1 MNLKHIYMRYVD
13 PRYAEYKE
21 AYENYLAGRKR
32 IADVGC
38 GIGNFI
44 AFDPQHIEGV
54 DQNKESLVILKK
66 RGFRAKQAQV
76 TKLPYKNGQ
85 LDGIFN
91 GHVIEHLHP
100 ADALKMLY
108 EFDRVLKVGGV
119 IVLKTPLMYGRFFND
134 LTHIRPYPP
143 EAIMDY
149 MQETDQKVTQRTADR
164 RITNYK
170 IVDLFYRYDF
180 VYYPQLE
187 PSRIDDDFTRLVVS
201 IMKIFS
207 AILYRIGIK
216 NYFVKNGYTIV
227 LEKLA

>member
-1 MNLKHIYMRYVD
+1 MRYID
-13 PRYAEYKE
+13 PRYAEYKH
-21 AYENYLAGRKR
+21 AYEEYLAGRKH
-32 IADVGC
+32 ILDVGC

-44 AFDPQHIEGV
+44 AFDPKHIEGI
-54 DQNKESLVILKK
+54 DQNMESLALLKK
-66 RGFRAKQAQV
+66 RGFRAKHAQV
-76 TKLPYKNGQ
+76 TKLPFKKGQ
-85 LDGIFN
+85 FDGIFS
-91 GHVIEHLHP
+91 GHVIEHLYP

-149 MQETDQKVTQRTADR
+149 LQETDQKVTQRTADR
-164 RITNYK
+164 RITKYR
-170 IVDLFYRYDF
+170 IADLFYRYDF

-187 PSRIDDDFTRLVVS
+187 PSRIEDSVVKSAVS
-201 IMKIFS
+201 IAKILS
-207 AILYRIGIK
+207 TILFRIGIK